1 MRSPTNNAISQS
13 LTQAFIVTWLKVFYL
28 PTGLLN
34 LIKVIALEN
43 KILYRWASQAQPN
56 LRTLQSSTPLFHFIS
71 TMIQVC
77 KANLLL

>member
-1 MRSPTNNAISQS
+1 MRSPTKNAISQR

-34 LIKVIALEN
+34 LIRVIVWEN

-56 LRTLQSSTPLFHFIS
+56 LRAT
-71 TMIQVC
+71 
-77 KANLLL
+77 